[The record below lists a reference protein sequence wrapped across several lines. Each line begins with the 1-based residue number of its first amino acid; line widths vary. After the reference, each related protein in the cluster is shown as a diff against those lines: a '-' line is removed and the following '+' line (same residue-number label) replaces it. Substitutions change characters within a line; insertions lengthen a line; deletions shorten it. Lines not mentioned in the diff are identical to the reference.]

1 MKKHTRSRRLG
12 GLVAATVAAGLLTVP
27 TAAVADTAPTVLGT
41 EQGGDYVTSG
51 CDSTTVPFWSGR
63 TMYGPKLVANV
74 TGTSARFSVRD
85 ETTGAQDPVYTGEAQ
100 AYGQRSSVK
109 VPGLLDGHSYAWH
122 AWALQDTQASAPS
135 ADCRFSVDTTSPT
148 VTASSTDFP
157 ASGPATKYAG
167 QTGTFVLTGLDPAPA
182 GGTASGVA
190 CIRYGFRTLGVGGCD
205 SSDAVKPAAD
215 GTATVG
221 ARVLDWGT
229 NILNLQVIDNA
240 GNVSYGSYTFSA
252 PSNPNPP
259 RVPGDVDGDGVP
271 DVLLPDS
278 AGNLQIISTGSGSTV
293 PSATIPANW
302 SPEGTSWAGYQLLH
316 RGWDSSAHAP
326 MDDLLIHANGST
338 ALYFYSNQDYLS
350 FTRSQMSVDRPTNCQ
365 NAAGAATA
373 CPTTFASDWG
383 KADQLALIGSLDGR
397 TVSSLLTVEDG
408 NLWLFAKPGFS
419 YRLSTARQLTDNGS
433 WAGYDLV
440 APGPDSVGD
449 LALWAR
455 DRATGEL
462 HAYPIPKQTDGSRD
476 FSSLADPKANV
487 VATGFTAA
495 AYPTLGSSGD
505 LNADGRPDL
514 WAETAD
520 RHLLYFSGWSDPT
533 DLGALR

>member
-41 EQGGDYVTSG
+41 EQGGDYVTSA

-190 CIRYGFRTLGVGGCD
+190 CIRYGWNYLGVGDCN
-205 SSDAVKPAAD
+205 STNAVRPDAD
-215 GTATVG
+215 GTAKVDL
-221 ARVLDWGT
+221 RVVDWGT
-229 NILNLQVIDNA
+229 NTLIVQAVDRT
-240 GNVSYGSYTFSA
+240 GNVASASYTFYA
-252 PSNPNPP
+252 RSNPNPP
-259 RVPGDVDGDGVP
+259 KTLGDVDGDGTADIV
-271 DVLLPDS
+271 LPD
-278 AGNLQIISTGSGSTV
+278 AQGNLQYIGVNATDTT
-293 PSATIPANW
+293 PNATIRALA
-302 SPEGTSWAGYQLLH
+302 SPDHNGWASYRVVH
-316 RGWDSSAHAP
+316 RGWTDDHAP
-326 MDDLLIHANGST
+326 SLDDLFLHRPGSG
-338 ALYFYSNQDYLS
+338 ALYLYRNFDYGS
-350 FTRSQMSVDRPTNCQ
+350 FDRSLLGARRSTSCVD
-365 NAAGAATA
+365 ATGTDVP
-373 CPTTFASDWG
+373 CPADYASDWS
-383 KADQLALIGSLDGR
+383 KADQIVALGPAAGGFDPALVTLENGD
-397 TVSSLLTVEDG
+397 
-408 NLWLFAKPGFS
+408 LWLHAGGDFAYGWQ
-419 YRLSTARQLTDNGS
+419 TARKLTTSGG

-440 APGPDSVGD
+440 APGPDTAGN

-462 HAYPIPKQTDGSRD
+462 HAYPVPKQADGTFDYSA
-476 FSSLADPKANV
+476 LADPSANV
-487 VATGFTAA
+487 VATGFTTA

-505 LNADGRPDL
+505 GDGDGTPDL
-514 WAETAD
+514 WAVTPD
-520 RHLLYFSGWSDPT
+520 RHLVTFSGWSAPK